1 RSWWRRSSRYGS
13 GTSRLRPSNPYGR
26 RPDGRSGLASARD
39 DGHIRLMTF
48 DAREETS
55 MTSTLPVSN
64 LSPAQH
70 AARLRNTV
78 VGWRRHLHM
87 HPELS
92 YHEEQTAQF
101 VYDTVRAMGGFEL
114 SRPTKTSVVA
124 RLRGLHDGP
133 VLAVR

>member
-1 RSWWRRSSRYGS
+1 
-13 GTSRLRPSNPYGR
+13 
-26 RPDGRSGLASARD
+26 
-39 DGHIRLMTF
+39 
-48 DAREETS
+48 
-55 MTSTLPVSN
+55 MTSTASASDVS
-64 LSPAQH
+64 PTQY
-70 AARLRNTV
+70 AARLRDTV

-101 VYDTVRAMGGFEL
+101 VYDTLRAMGGFEL

-133 VLAVR
+133 VLAVRADMDALPIL